1 MSPGKR
7 RRVTFAEEP
16 DIVTYEPVAD
26 QEALSQQRE
35 GGKCPAHICSACS
48 TFLSLLAHAY
58 PSHPKGS
65 MSAKHWSKV
74 LQ

>member
-26 QEALSQQRE
+26 QEALAQQGE
-35 GGKCPAHICSACS
+35 NGKYPARSCSAYS
-48 TFLSLLAHAY
+48 RFIFLACTCLS
-58 PSHPKGS
+58 
-65 MSAKHWSKV
+65 
-74 LQ
+74 

>member
-26 QEALSQQRE
+26 QEALAQQRE
-35 GGKCPAHICSACS
+35 GGKYPAHSCNAYS
-48 TFLSLLAHAY
+48 TFIFLACTC
-58 PSHPKGS
+58 
-65 MSAKHWSKV
+65 
-74 LQ
+74 LF